1 MRRTASEPTALSPRS
16 PPSARANLKPTGLQA
31 FRGSVRAERRSE
43 RTACPPILMLSKYHL
58 SAVRFKFG
66 PSKRTKDWHSGIS
79 YAVRNLL
86 MSWCTFFQELE
97 RSWCTWPCHDSH
109 IFVNNNIKHNK
120 RKRWWNDVWCTCS
133 CSSVPVLVPMSSCPP
148 TSTLELVVQYLQG
161 DNGRL
166 LIQGKTVLVE
176 LPMLHR
182 NFHTVRKGGE
192 TSITPSPKTKR
203 KGIVCLLVWNS
214 QYKTVNSS
222 IQQTFSD
229 KVTEL
234 FVLAYKINQKRHWSC
249 RI

>member
-1 MRRTASEPTALSPRS
+1 MQRTASEPTAFSPRS

-161 DNGRL
+161 DNGMGRNTRANQCQL
-166 LIQGKTVLVE
+166 RCSCTGRRQFPQVWLAWLVFTLSE
-176 LPMLHR
+176 QFAESQNSPCEEPQRPPVNNSIPQL
-182 NFHTVRKGGE
+182 TE
-192 TSITPSPKTKR
+192 TTD
-203 KGIVCLLVWNS
+203 
-214 QYKTVNSS
+214 Q
-222 IQQTFSD
+222 
-229 KVTEL
+229 
-234 FVLAYKINQKRHWSC
+234 
-249 RI
+249 